1 MELRFSHQQEI
12 YDFVYRTIKETLTE
26 PELIPRVEL
35 LNPVKEKEMPEK
47 KVPEVH
53 DEAYF
58 MKKMKER
65 VESYHRQ
72 ASQAEVK
79 DKKELHRGNMQ
90 IDRIKEAVTYHKNRE
105 KNRPLRLQ
113 FLCRSRIH

>member
-1 MELRFSHQQEI
+1 MS
-12 YDFVYRTIKETLTE
+12 
-26 PELIPRVEL
+26 
-35 LNPVKEKEMPEK
+35 NPVKEKEVPEK
-47 KVPEVH
+47 NPEVH

-79 DKKELHRGNMQ
+79 DKKELHR
-90 IDRIKEAVTYHKNRE
+90 E
-105 KNRPLRLQ
+105 KYAD
-113 FLCRSRIH
+113 